1 MILYNV
7 TNVHL
12 AVLLVLLYI
21 ELTSKVRVRSI
32 YDVFILFYSVQESI
46 IVTFKKKTVFCFF
59 FAPPPKMGTFSTD
72 SFCFFTV
79 VMVSESITSTLL
91 ACIIL
96 SYMQKSVF
104 QKLGFSAAKQK
115 VVASSGFL

>member
-46 IVTFKKKTVFCFF
+46 IVTFKKKTVFFF
-59 FAPPPKMGTFSTD
+59 FCPPPQRWALSVLTLS
-72 SFCFFTV
+72 
-79 VMVSESITSTLL
+79 VSLL
-91 ACIIL
+91 W
-96 SYMQKSVF
+96 
-104 QKLGFSAAKQK
+104 
-115 VVASSGFL
+115 

>member
-46 IVTFKKKTVFCFF
+46 IVTFKKKTVFFFF
-59 FAPPPKMGTFSTD
+59 FAPPHKDGH
-72 SFCFFTV
+72 
-79 VMVSESITSTLL
+79 
-91 ACIIL
+91 
-96 SYMQKSVF
+96 
-104 QKLGFSAAKQK
+104 
-115 VVASSGFL
+115 FLY

>member
-46 IVTFKKKTVFCFF
+46 IVTFKKKTVCFF
-59 FAPPPKMGTFSTD
+59 FCPPPQRWGLSLLTLS
-72 SFCFFTV
+72 
-79 VMVSESITSTLL
+79 VSLL
-91 ACIIL
+91 W
-96 SYMQKSVF
+96 
-104 QKLGFSAAKQK
+104 
-115 VVASSGFL
+115 